1 VGGTLAAGQSGSVAR
16 SRSAGPSLAPIC
28 RPGQAEPDVRYELKI
43 GLRYLYHGRRDQL
56 MHRFGLIMLG
66 GVGIGAVLLAVSHGS
81 NPVGVLVLV
90 LSMILASAFFLFSVF
105 SVFTGVSVLGVV
117 FGVAALTVVLAVT
130 TGFQKQF
137 RDKVLGVNAHVIVLK
152 SQATFAEYRDVM
164 KTAREIDRD
173 VLAVQPFIFAEMLAT
188 RGKGELSGV
197 AIKGIDPKLV
207 RGVLDLDQHM
217 IEGSVDSLLLE
228 TCPPGT
234 DERTGDRPAVPGPP
248 GAHAPGLPAGVI
260 TATEPDRPRC
270 LKDPPIIMG
279 KELAHKL
286 KARLGDTVTVVVPL
300 SNIDFDTWRA
310 KTSAP
315 RTRKFTVTGIFYSGF
330 DEYDRRLM
338 YAALTEVEEL
348 QGRGDQVMGVELK
361 VRDVE
366 RAEQIAQRLEKAL
379 GGPPYQVQD
388 WYELNHNLF
397 TALTLQKLA
406 LVIILTLIIVVAAV
420 NMVSALTMLVMEK
433 VREIA
438 ILKSMGSSSSGV
450 AVVFQVV
457 GVAIGG
463 AGTLLGIAIGLV
475 TCYVVSRYGYH
486 LDPKVY
492 LIDRL
497 PIEVKPLEVL
507 LVAAI
512 TMVISVIAT
521 VVPSLSAAALRP
533 VDGLRYD

>member
-1 VGGTLAAGQSGSVAR
+1 
-16 SRSAGPSLAPIC
+16 
-28 RPGQAEPDVRYELKI
+28 VRYELKI
-43 GLRYLYHGRRDQL
+43 GWRYLYHGRRDEL
-56 MHRFGLIMLG
+56 MHRLGLVALG
-66 GVGIGAVLLAVSHGS
+66 GVGAGAGLLALSHGAS
-81 NPVGVLVLV
+81 WFGVVVLVFCML
-90 LSMILASAFFLFSVF
+90 LAAAFFLFSVF
-105 SVFTGVSVLGVV
+105 SVFTSVSVLGVV

-228 TCPPGT
+228 ACPSGAE
-234 DERTGDRPAVPGPP
+234 DRAGERP
-248 GAHAPGLPAGVI
+248 GAGRGPASAAPGAVPGLPAGPPPGVI

-270 LKDPPIIMG
+270 LQDPPIIMG

-286 KARLGDTVTVVVPL
+286 KAKLGDTVTVVVPL

-338 YAALTEVEEL
+338 YASLTEVEEL

-366 RAEQIAQRLEKAL
+366 RAERIAQKLEKAL

-397 TALTLQKLA
+397 TALALQKLA
-406 LVIILTLIIVVAAV
+406 LVIILTLIIVVAAI
-420 NMVSALTMLVMEK
+420 NMVSALTMLVVEK

-438 ILKSMGSSSSGV
+438 ILKSMGASSSSV

-457 GVAIGG
+457 GAAIGG

-475 TCYVVSRYGYH
+475 TCYAVSRYGYH

-512 TMVISVIAT
+512 TMVTSVITT
-521 VVPSLSAAALRP
+521 VWPSLQAASLRP

>member
-1 VGGTLAAGQSGSVAR
+1 MK
-16 SRSAGPSLAPIC
+16 
-28 RPGQAEPDVRYELKI
+28 YELKI
-43 GLRYLYHGRRDQL
+43 GWRYLYSGKHDQL
-56 MHRFGLIMLG
+56 MR
-66 GVGIGAVLLAVSHGS
+66 LLAVVCLAAAGVGAVVLMASHGA
-81 NPVGVLVLV
+81 NPFGVLTVVLGLIGAAAFV
-90 LSMILASAFFLFSVF
+90 LFSLFSVF
-105 SVFTGVSVLGVV
+105 TSVSVLGVV
-117 FGVAALTVVLAVT
+117 FGVAALTIVLAVT
-130 TGFQKQF
+130 TGFQKEF

-152 SQATFAEYRDVM
+152 SQTTFAEYRDVM
-164 KTAREIDRD
+164 RTAREIDRD

-207 RGVLDLDQHM
+207 RGVLDLDHHM

-228 TCPPGT
+228 ACPPGAS
-234 DERTGDRPAVPGPP
+234 PQPP
-248 GAHAPGLPAGVI
+248 GKILPV
-260 TATEPDRPRC
+260 TEPDRPPC
-270 LKDPPIIMG
+270 IKDPPIIMG

-286 KARLGDTVTVVVPL
+286 KAKLGDTVTVVVPI
-300 SNIDFDTWRA
+300 SNLDLDNWRA
-310 KTSAP
+310 KASAP
-315 RTRKFTVTGIFYSGF
+315 HTRKFTVTGIFYSGF

-338 YAALTEVEEL
+338 YASLVETEEL

-361 VRDVE
+361 VKDVE
-366 RAEQIAQRLEKAL
+366 RAAEIARKLEKAL

-438 ILKSMGSSSSGV
+438 ILKSMGASSSSV
-450 AVVFQVV
+450 ALVFQVV

-463 AGTLLGIAIGLV
+463 AGTVVGVAIGLV

-507 LVAAI
+507 LVAGI
-512 TMVISVIAT
+512 TMAISVFAT
-521 VVPSLSAAALRP
+521 IVPSQSAAALRP